1 MDSPYER
8 HSRLYLPDGDVILA
22 AQSSASSV
30 QTDPSS
36 SVDRA
41 ENAQPKHVLFRVH
54 KFLLK
59 HHSAPLGHLFED
71 ASVTSDETYDGVPMA
86 TMHGDRAEDLGMLLN
101 YIYNPA

>member
-1 MDSPYER
+1 MNQTMAATVEMER
-8 HSRLYLPDGDVILA
+8 HPRLYFPAGDIVLRAIPA
-22 AQSSASSV
+22 AAASDSGPQRFQV
-30 QTDPSS
+30 
-36 SVDRA
+36 
-41 ENAQPKHVLFRVH
+41 FRVH